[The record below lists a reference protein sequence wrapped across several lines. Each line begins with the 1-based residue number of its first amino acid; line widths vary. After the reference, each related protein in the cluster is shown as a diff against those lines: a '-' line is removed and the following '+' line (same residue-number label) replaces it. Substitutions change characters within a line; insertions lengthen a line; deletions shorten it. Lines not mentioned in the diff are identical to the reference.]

1 MRFRFFII
9 PFIVLLTIAVS
20 IWWFFDATNA
30 IWIILT
36 LVAGYSWAGWKLDP
50 ERKDWWRFAI
60 IPWLMAV
67 TILFFSILISG
78 VLLYVL
84 LAVLSVLLQIIYW
97 RQLLTYTSESTSY
110 IPFSL
115 ERLSFSYN
123 FLILFFATASIFGF
137 KRFLDIPEWILWPTF
152 AICLAI
158 LIAQRLWLTDAHQNT
173 AWRLATTIFIAVME
187 LFIVASFL
195 PLDFRLLAFLVAA
208 AYYGFVSYGFGRSD
222 QEVSQLHVRLLL
234 IIITL
239 GCLAVLAT
247 ARWY

>member
-9 PFIVLLTIAVS
+9 PFIALLTIAVS
-20 IWWFFDATNA
+20 VWWFLDATNA
-30 IWIILT
+30 IWIVST
-36 LVAGYSWAGWKLDP
+36 LLVGYVWAGWQLDP

-60 IPWLMAV
+60 IPWLAAV

-78 VLLYVL
+78 ALFFIL
-84 LAVLSVLLQIIYW
+84 LAAFSVILQILYW
-97 RQLLTYTSESTSY
+97 RQLLTFTSESSLY

-123 FLILFFATASIFGF
+123 FIIIFFLAASIFGF
-137 KRFLDIPEWILWPTF
+137 KRFLDISSWILWPVF
-152 AICLAI
+152 GVCLAVLI
-158 LIAQRLWLTDAHQNT
+158 LQRLWITQAHQSA
-173 AWRLATTIFIAVME
+173 AWRLAGSLFIVVME
-187 LFIVASFL
+187 LFLVASFL

-208 AYYGFVSYGFGRSD
+208 AYYGFVSLGSGQTE
-222 QEVSQLHVRLLL
+222 QEVSRLNVRLLI

-239 GCLAVLAT
+239 GCIAVFAT

>member
-36 LVAGYSWAGWKLDP
+36 LLVGYSWSGWKLDP

-60 IPWLMAV
+60 IPWLTAV

-78 VLLYVL
+78 SLFYIL
-84 LAVLSVLLQIIYW
+84 LATLSLVLQVVYW

-137 KRFLDIPEWILWPTF
+137 KRFLDIPAWILWPAF
-152 AICLAI
+152 ALCLSI
-158 LIAQRLWLTDAHQNT
+158 LIIQRLWISHAHQST
-173 AWRLATTIFIAVME
+173 AWRLAISIFIAVMQ

-208 AYYGFVSYGFGRSD
+208 AYYGLVSYGTGQAD
-222 QEVSQLHVRLLL
+222 QEVSQIQVRLLL

-239 GCLAVLAT
+239 SCIAVFAT